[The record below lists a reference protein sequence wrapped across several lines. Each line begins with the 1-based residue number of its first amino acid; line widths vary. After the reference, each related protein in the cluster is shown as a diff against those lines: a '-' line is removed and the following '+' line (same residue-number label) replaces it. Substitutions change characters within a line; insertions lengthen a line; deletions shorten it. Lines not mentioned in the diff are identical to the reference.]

1 MGAISRL
8 CHFGQ
13 RCDSDGLPPLG
24 CASGEDHGIGRTR
37 TRVPHQEACDVLVIH
52 LAPLP
57 RGFFLGTLGPFR
69 FSLSGPMLRPRLRN
83 LANEPLEAW
92 PCIITATATKK
103 TSFPSSSSVVLFA
116 QMMFADQVY
125 RTRLRSF
132 FTELF
137 REAHF

>member
-1 MGAISRL
+1 M
-8 CHFGQ
+8 
-13 RCDSDGLPPLG
+13 
-24 CASGEDHGIGRTR
+24 
-37 TRVPHQEACDVLVIH
+37 LVIY

-57 RGFFLGTLGPFR
+57 RGFFLGILGPLR
-69 FSLSGPMLRPRLRN
+69 FSLSGPMLRN

-137 REAHF
+137 CEAHF

>member
-1 MGAISRL
+1 
-8 CHFGQ
+8 
-13 RCDSDGLPPLG
+13 
-24 CASGEDHGIGRTR
+24 
-37 TRVPHQEACDVLVIH
+37 VLVIY

-69 FSLSGPMLRPRLRN
+69 FGLSGPMLRPRLRN

-92 PCIITATATKK
+92 PCIITATATKE

-125 RTRLRSF
+125 RTRLRSL

-137 REAHF
+137 RESHF

>member
-1 MGAISRL
+1 M
-8 CHFGQ
+8 
-13 RCDSDGLPPLG
+13 
-24 CASGEDHGIGRTR
+24 
-37 TRVPHQEACDVLVIH
+37 LVIY
-52 LAPLP
+52 LAPLR
-57 RGFFLGTLGPFR
+57 RGFLFGLGTLGPFR

-125 RTRLRSF
+125 RTRFVLFHRALLRSALL
-132 FTELF
+132 TQ
-137 REAHF
+137 RSTDRMRYRSRCYDG

>member
-1 MGAISRL
+1 M
-8 CHFGQ
+8 
-13 RCDSDGLPPLG
+13 
-24 CASGEDHGIGRTR
+24 
-37 TRVPHQEACDVLVIH
+37 LVIY
-52 LAPLP
+52 LAPLR
-57 RGFFLGTLGPFR
+57 RGFLFGLGTLGPFR

-137 REAHF
+137 CEAHF

>member
-1 MGAISRL
+1 
-8 CHFGQ
+8 
-13 RCDSDGLPPLG
+13 
-24 CASGEDHGIGRTR
+24 
-37 TRVPHQEACDVLVIH
+37 VLVIY

-69 FSLSGPMLRPRLRN
+69 FSLSGPMLRPCLRN

-137 REAHF
+137 CEAHF

>member
-1 MGAISRL
+1 MDIMERA
-8 CHFGQ
+8 
-13 RCDSDGLPPLG
+13 PP
-24 CASGEDHGIGRTR
+24 
-37 TRVPHQEACDVLVIH
+37 
-52 LAPLP
+52 
-57 RGFFLGTLGPFR
+57 TLKLIYNIQMFN
-69 FSLSGPMLRPRLRN
+69 LRN
-83 LANEPLEAW
+83 LANEPREAW

-137 REAHF
+137 CEEYSCLFWRGVK

>member
-1 MGAISRL
+1 M
-8 CHFGQ
+8 
-13 RCDSDGLPPLG
+13 
-24 CASGEDHGIGRTR
+24 
-37 TRVPHQEACDVLVIH
+37 LVIY

-103 TSFPSSSSVVLFA
+103 TSVVLFA

-137 REAHF
+137 CEAHF